1 MDKRI
6 TVVLAD
12 ANEEFR
18 TALKQALEATGEFDV
33 VGCAADGLAAA
44 QDIAERK
51 PQLLVMDLLLPGLD
65 GFGVLEQA
73 AKDKVQMKTVV
84 VSALYRD
91 QIVSQAMSR
100 GVSFFMPKPCEL
112 TSLLDQMRRA
122 VNEGEESEDES
133 QALERE
139 VTAVIH
145 EVGVPAHI
153 KGYQYVREA
162 IVIAVQDMD
171 VINAVTKV
179 LYPEVARRYS
189 TTPSRVEAP
198 TCKLLDSLGVTQFEA
213 VAGRIP
219 GFRETKAESI
229 AAALDA
235 LGATSADAVMV
246 GDRMYDVRGAAE
258 LGIPCIGI
266 YSGAAVPGELE
277 EVGAVAACKDILEV
291 GRVLGVW

>member
-91 QIVSQAMSR
+91 QPRRIVLHA
-100 GVSFFMPKPCEL
+100 
-112 TSLLDQMRRA
+112 
-122 VNEGEESEDES
+122 
-133 QALERE
+133 QALRADLAFRPDAPRGQRRRGER
-139 VTAVIH
+139 
-145 EVGVPAHI
+145 G
-153 KGYQYVREA
+153 R
-162 IVIAVQDMD
+162 
-171 VINAVTKV
+171 
-179 LYPEVARRYS
+179 
-189 TTPSRVEAP
+189 
-198 TCKLLDSLGVTQFEA
+198 
-213 VAGRIP
+213 VAG
-219 GFRETKAESI
+219 A
-229 AAALDA
+229 
-235 LGATSADAVMV
+235 
-246 GDRMYDVRGAAE
+246 
-258 LGIPCIGI
+258 
-266 YSGAAVPGELE
+266 
-277 EVGAVAACKDILEV
+277 
-291 GRVLGVW
+291 

>member
-100 GVSFFMPKPCEL
+100 GVSFFMPKPCEM

-145 EVGVPAHI
+145 EVGVPTHI

-189 TTPSRVEAP
+189 TTPSRVERAVRHAIEVAWDRGDIDVLTRIFSYTVHTTKGKP
-198 TCKLLDSLGVTQFEA
+198 TNSEF
-213 VAGRIP
+213 
-219 GFRETKAESI
+219 I
-229 AAALDA
+229 ALI
-235 LGATSADAVMV
+235 ADHLRLKFKQK
-246 GDRMYDVRGAAE
+246 G
-258 LGIPCIGI
+258 
-266 YSGAAVPGELE
+266 AVP
-277 EVGAVAACKDILEV
+277 AYSQ
-291 GRVLGVW
+291 R

>member
-100 GVSFFMPKPCEL
+100 
-112 TSLLDQMRRA
+112 RRIVLHA
-122 VNEGEESEDES
+122 
-133 QALERE
+133 QALRADLAFRPDAPRGQRRRGER
-139 VTAVIH
+139 
-145 EVGVPAHI
+145 G
-153 KGYQYVREA
+153 R
-162 IVIAVQDMD
+162 
-171 VINAVTKV
+171 
-179 LYPEVARRYS
+179 
-189 TTPSRVEAP
+189 
-198 TCKLLDSLGVTQFEA
+198 
-213 VAGRIP
+213 VAG
-219 GFRETKAESI
+219 A
-229 AAALDA
+229 
-235 LGATSADAVMV
+235 
-246 GDRMYDVRGAAE
+246 
-258 LGIPCIGI
+258 
-266 YSGAAVPGELE
+266 
-277 EVGAVAACKDILEV
+277 
-291 GRVLGVW
+291 

>member
-1 MDKRI
+1 M
-6 TVVLAD
+6 
-12 ANEEFR
+12 
-18 TALKQALEATGEFDV
+18 
-33 VGCAADGLAAA
+33 
-44 QDIAERK
+44 
-51 PQLLVMDLLLPGLD
+51 LPGLD

-189 TTPSRVEAP
+189 TTPSRVERAVRHAIEVAWDRGDLETLQRYFGYTVSNTKGKP
-198 TCKLLDSLGVTQFEA
+198 TNSEFIAMIAD
-213 VAGRIP
+213 RI
-219 GFRETKAESI
+219 RLQRK
-229 AAALDA
+229 
-235 LGATSADAVMV
+235 
-246 GDRMYDVRGAAE
+246 
-258 LGIPCIGI
+258 I
-266 YSGAAVPGELE
+266 Y
-277 EVGAVAACKDILEV
+277 
-291 GRVLGVW
+291 RV

>member
-133 QALERE
+133 QALER
-139 VTAVIH
+139 AVRH
-145 EVGVPAHI
+145 
-153 KGYQYVREA
+153 A
-162 IVIAVQDMD
+162 I
-171 VINAVTKV
+171 
-179 LYPEVARRYS
+179 EVAWDRGDLETLQRYFGYTVS
-189 TTPSRVEAP
+189 NTKGKPTNSEFIAMIADRIRLQRKIYRV
-198 TCKLLDSLGVTQFEA
+198 
-213 VAGRIP
+213 
-219 GFRETKAESI
+219 
-229 AAALDA
+229 
-235 LGATSADAVMV
+235 
-246 GDRMYDVRGAAE
+246 
-258 LGIPCIGI
+258 
-266 YSGAAVPGELE
+266 
-277 EVGAVAACKDILEV
+277 
-291 GRVLGVW
+291 

>member
-91 QIVSQAMSR
+91 QIVSQADE
-100 GVSFFMPKPCEL
+100 P
-112 TSLLDQMRRA
+112 RRIVLHA
-122 VNEGEESEDES
+122 
-133 QALERE
+133 QALR
-139 VTAVIH
+139 ADLAFR
-145 EVGVPAHI
+145 P
-153 KGYQYVREA
+153 
-162 IVIAVQDMD
+162 D
-171 VINAVTKV
+171 
-179 LYPEVARRYS
+179 
-189 TTPSRVEAP
+189 AP
-198 TCKLLDSLGVTQFEA
+198 
-213 VAGRIP
+213 
-219 GFRETKAESI
+219 
-229 AAALDA
+229 
-235 LGATSADAVMV
+235 
-246 GDRMYDVRGAAE
+246 RGQR
-258 LGIPCIGI
+258 G
-266 YSGAAVPGELE
+266 
-277 EVGAVAACKDILEV
+277 
-291 GRVLGVW
+291 

>member
-91 QIVSQAMSR
+91 QIVSQAMNR

-112 TSLLDQMRRA
+112 TSLLD
-122 VNEGEESEDES
+122 
-133 QALERE
+133 LW
-139 VTAVIH
+139 
-145 EVGVPAHI
+145 
-153 KGYQYVREA
+153 
-162 IVIAVQDMD
+162 
-171 VINAVTKV
+171 
-179 LYPEVARRYS
+179 
-189 TTPSRVEAP
+189 
-198 TCKLLDSLGVTQFEA
+198 
-213 VAGRIP
+213 
-219 GFRETKAESI
+219 
-229 AAALDA
+229 
-235 LGATSADAVMV
+235 
-246 GDRMYDVRGAAE
+246 GDRIFEKCGIRRDEGGDGGKTLEIRGKRRLSARD
-258 LGIPCIGI
+258 G
-266 YSGAAVPGELE
+266 GANYQQS
-277 EVGAVAACKDILEV
+277 
-291 GRVLGVW
+291 

>member
-33 VGCAADGLAAA
+33 VGCAADGLAA

-189 TTPSRVEAP
+189 TTPSRVERAVRHAIEVAWDRGDLETLQRYFGYTVSNTKGKP
-198 TCKLLDSLGVTQFEA
+198 TNSEFIAMIAD
-213 VAGRIP
+213 RI
-219 GFRETKAESI
+219 RLQRK
-229 AAALDA
+229 
-235 LGATSADAVMV
+235 
-246 GDRMYDVRGAAE
+246 
-258 LGIPCIGI
+258 I
-266 YSGAAVPGELE
+266 Y
-277 EVGAVAACKDILEV
+277 
-291 GRVLGVW
+291 RV

>member
-91 QIVSQAMSR
+91 QIVSQAMSLRADLAFRPDAPR
-100 GVSFFMPKPCEL
+100 G
-112 TSLLDQMRRA
+112 QRRR
-122 VNEGEESEDES
+122 GE
-133 QALERE
+133 R
-139 VTAVIH
+139 
-145 EVGVPAHI
+145 G
-153 KGYQYVREA
+153 R
-162 IVIAVQDMD
+162 
-171 VINAVTKV
+171 
-179 LYPEVARRYS
+179 
-189 TTPSRVEAP
+189 
-198 TCKLLDSLGVTQFEA
+198 
-213 VAGRIP
+213 VAG
-219 GFRETKAESI
+219 A
-229 AAALDA
+229 
-235 LGATSADAVMV
+235 
-246 GDRMYDVRGAAE
+246 
-258 LGIPCIGI
+258 
-266 YSGAAVPGELE
+266 
-277 EVGAVAACKDILEV
+277 
-291 GRVLGVW
+291 

>member
-44 QDIAERK
+44 QDLAQRK
-51 PQLLVMDLLLPGLD
+51 PRLLVMDLLLPGLD

-179 LYPEVARRYS
+179 LYPEVARRVRHAIEVAWDRGDLETLQRYFGYTVS
-189 TTPSRVEAP
+189 NTKGKPTNSEFIAMIADRIRLQRKIYRV
-198 TCKLLDSLGVTQFEA
+198 
-213 VAGRIP
+213 
-219 GFRETKAESI
+219 
-229 AAALDA
+229 
-235 LGATSADAVMV
+235 
-246 GDRMYDVRGAAE
+246 
-258 LGIPCIGI
+258 
-266 YSGAAVPGELE
+266 
-277 EVGAVAACKDILEV
+277 
-291 GRVLGVW
+291 

>member
-1 MDKRI
+1 M
-6 TVVLAD
+6 
-12 ANEEFR
+12 
-18 TALKQALEATGEFDV
+18 
-33 VGCAADGLAAA
+33 
-44 QDIAERK
+44 
-51 PQLLVMDLLLPGLD
+51 LPGLD

-73 AKDKVQMKTVV
+73 VKDKVQMKTVV

-189 TTPSRVEAP
+189 TTPSRVERAVRHAIEVAWDRGDLETLQRYFGYTVSNTKGKP
-198 TCKLLDSLGVTQFEA
+198 TNSEFIAMIAD
-213 VAGRIP
+213 RI
-219 GFRETKAESI
+219 RLQRK
-229 AAALDA
+229 
-235 LGATSADAVMV
+235 
-246 GDRMYDVRGAAE
+246 
-258 LGIPCIGI
+258 I
-266 YSGAAVPGELE
+266 Y
-277 EVGAVAACKDILEV
+277 
-291 GRVLGVW
+291 RV

>member
-162 IVIAVQDMD
+162 IVIAV
-171 VINAVTKV
+171 TKV

-189 TTPSRVEAP
+189 TTPSRVERAVRHAIEVAWDRGDLETLQRYFGYTVSNTKGKP
-198 TCKLLDSLGVTQFEA
+198 TNSEFIAMIAD
-213 VAGRIP
+213 RI
-219 GFRETKAESI
+219 RLQRK
-229 AAALDA
+229 
-235 LGATSADAVMV
+235 
-246 GDRMYDVRGAAE
+246 
-258 LGIPCIGI
+258 I
-266 YSGAAVPGELE
+266 Y
-277 EVGAVAACKDILEV
+277 
-291 GRVLGVW
+291 RV